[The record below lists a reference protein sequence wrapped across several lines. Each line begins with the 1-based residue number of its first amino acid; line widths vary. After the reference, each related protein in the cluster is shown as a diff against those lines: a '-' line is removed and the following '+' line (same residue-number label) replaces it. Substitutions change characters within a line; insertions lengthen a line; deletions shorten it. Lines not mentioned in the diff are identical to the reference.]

1 MKMKRNEKMQS
12 RSKVSNKG
20 QNNITN
26 KNNNNISNRNKNNI
40 TDRNNSNV
48 TDSNKNVGFV
58 SNTSSFELDPE
69 EEHSFK
75 LRDCK

>member
-26 KNNNNISNRNKNNI
+26 KNNNNISNCNNKNI
-40 TDRNNSNV
+40 TNRNNSNV
-48 TDSNKNVGFV
+48 TDSNNVGFV